1 MGTGDGGGPKPR
13 ESLPEVHGS
22 PGATLDASA
31 QMTDHSQALAEMFRT
46 HHAAQ
51 VRFIAVR
58 TGSVEDA
65 KEIVQE
71 AYARILALNR
81 PGAISLLAGYLWR
94 TAVNL
99 ARDRKRERA
108 QRERFNRTALSL
120 AEQRDHSAEGVCEG
134 QERLAIVERAI
145 GGLPANC
152 VDAFVLHVLQ
162 GLKYEDVG
170 RKMGISGEMA
180 RKHVARSLEYL
191 QVCLDEADA
200 TRCAR

>member
-1 MGTGDGGGPKPR
+1 MGAGDGSGAKPR
-13 ESLPEVHGS
+13 ESLPELHGAPS
-22 PGATLDASA
+22 ATPDASA
-31 QMTDHSQALAEMFRT
+31 RMTDHSQALAEMFRA

-65 KEIVQE
+65 RDIVQE

-108 QRERFNRTALSL
+108 RRERFNRTALCL
-120 AEQRDHSAEGVCEG
+120 AERRDHSAEGVCEA

-145 GGLPANC
+145 SDLPANC
-152 VDAFVLHVLQ
+152 VDAFVLHVLH
-162 GLKYEDVG
+162 GLKYEEVG
-170 RKMGISGEMA
+170 RKMGTSGEMA
-180 RKHVARSLEYL
+180 RKYVARSLEYL

-200 TRCAR
+200 TR

>member
-1 MGTGDGGGPKPR
+1 MSTGDGGGPKLR
-13 ESLPEVHGS
+13 EYLPELHGS
-22 PGATLDASA
+22 PNAPPGPLARMS
-31 QMTDHSQALAEMFRT
+31 DHSQALAEMFRT
-46 HHAAQ
+46 QHAAQ
-51 VRFIAVR
+51 VRFLAAR

-81 PGAISLLAGYLWR
+81 PGAVSLLAGYLWR

-99 ARDRKRERA
+99 ATDRKRA
-108 QRERFNRTALSL
+108 QGQRERFNRTALAL
-120 AEQRDHSAEGVCEG
+120 AEQQDHSAEGVCEG

-145 GGLPANC
+145 GRLPANC
-152 VDAFVLHVLQ
+152 ADAFVLHVLH
-162 GLKYEDVG
+162 GLKYEEVG
-170 RKMGISGEMA
+170 RKMSISAEMA

-200 TRCAR
+200 VRRAR

>member
-1 MGTGDGGGPKPR
+1 MATEDGGGPKPC
-13 ESLPEVHGS
+13 ESLPELHGALSAKPEVS
-22 PGATLDASA
+22 PR
-31 QMTDHSQALAEMFRT
+31 MPDHSQALAEMFRN
-46 HHAAQ
+46 HYAAQ

-58 TGSVEDA
+58 TGSVDDA

-94 TAVNL
+94 TVVNL

-108 QRERFNRTALSL
+108 QRERFQRTAPPIV
-120 AEQRDHSAEGVCEG
+120 EQRDHSAEGVCEG

-145 GGLPANC
+145 GELPANC

-162 GLKYEDVG
+162 GLKYEEAG
-170 RKMGISGEMA
+170 QKMGISGEMA

-191 QVCLDEADA
+191 QRCLDEADA
-200 TRCAR
+200 TRRAR

>member
-1 MGTGDGGGPKPR
+1 MGTGDGGPKPR
-13 ESLPEVHGS
+13 ESLTESHGS
-22 PGATLDASA
+22 PSATAGISA
-31 QMTDHSQALAEMFRT
+31 PMSDHSQALAEMFRT

-51 VRFIAVR
+51 VRFITVR

-65 KEIVQE
+65 REIVQE

-108 QRERFNRTALSL
+108 QRERFNRTALCL
-120 AEQRDHSAEGVCEG
+120 AEQRDHSAEGVCAG

-145 GGLPANC
+145 GDLPANC
-152 VDAFVLHVLQ
+152 VDAFVLHVLH

-191 QVCLDEADA
+191 QNCLDEADA
-200 TRCAR
+200 TRRAR

>member
-1 MGTGDGGGPKPR
+1 M
-13 ESLPEVHGS
+13 PEVHVTLN
-22 PGATLDASA
+22 ATPDASA
-31 QMTDHSQALAEMFRT
+31 RLPDHSQALAEMFRT

-81 PGAISLLAGYLWR
+81 PGAVSLLAGYLWR

-99 ARDRKRERA
+99 ATDRKREQVR
-108 QRERFNRTALSL
+108 RERFDRTALAL

-162 GLKYEDVG
+162 GLKYDEVG

-191 QVCLDEADA
+191 QACLDEADA
-200 TRCAR
+200 TRRGR

>member
-1 MGTGDGGGPKPR
+1 MS
-13 ESLPEVHGS
+13 E
-22 PGATLDASA
+22 
-31 QMTDHSQALAEMFRT
+31 HSQALAEMFRT
-46 HHAAQ
+46 HQAAQ
-51 VRFIAVR
+51 VRFIASR

-71 AYARILALNR
+71 AYARLLAVNR

-108 QRERFNRTALSL
+108 QRERFGRTALCL
-120 AEQRDHSAEGVCEG
+120 GEQRDHSAEEVREG

-145 GGLPANC
+145 GDLPAKC
-152 VDAFVLHVLQ
+152 VDAFVLRVLN
-162 GLKYEDVG
+162 GLKYEEVG

-180 RKHVARSLEYL
+180 RKHVAQSLEYL
-191 QVCLDEADA
+191 QACLDEADV
-200 TRCAR
+200 TRRAR